1 MSNRVD
7 IALLCEDESHEQFI
21 KKFLRRKGRSYRR
34 VFPDGYKSRETG
46 GVQPNNAFVLERA
59 TIEIAAA
66 RKVPPK
72 RALILVIDGDARGFA
87 SRQGEIAANLKAAD
101 MLPLNDT
108 ERIALIVPC
117 RNIETWIHHFA
128 GEVTDEKQVYSKR
141 DYEVNEQAAKFA
153 DWVSDGNAELV
164 ANLPALN
171 AARDELRRLH
181 EGMK

>member
-21 KKFLRRKGRSYRR
+21 KRFLRRKGRSYRR

-59 TIEIAAA
+59 TLEIVAA

-72 RALILVIDGDARGFA
+72 RALILVIDGDVRGFA
-87 SRQGEIAANLKAAD
+87 SRCGEIAANLKTANL
-101 MLPLNDT
+101 LPLNAT
-108 ERIALIVPC
+108 ERIALVVPC

-128 GEVTDEKQVYSKR
+128 GEITDETQVYSKR
-141 DYEVNEQAAKFA
+141 EHDVAASATAFA
-153 DWVSDGNAELV
+153 DWVSDGNAEEV

-171 AARDELRRLH
+171 AAREELRRLH
-181 EGMK
+181 ELMK